1 NPLGSTLPCFA
12 PWRPPSKYRDVAD
25 VLGVT
30 GARDM
35 TLGRRGRRMQGL
47 LLQLTRAGFLM
58 LLWLFIWSVLRIL
71 RTDIYAP
78 TGAVMVRRGLTLR
91 GTLLPS
97 RQRGNAARYL
107 VVTDGAL
114 AGARITLSG
123 QPVLIGRADDSTL
136 VLNDDYASTRHARL
150 SQRGSEW
157 YVEDL
162 GSTNGTYLD
171 RAKVTTA
178 VRVPIGTPVSIGKTV
193 IELRP

>member
-1 NPLGSTLPCFA
+1 
-12 PWRPPSKYRDVAD
+12 
-25 VLGVT
+25 
-30 GARDM
+30 
-35 TLGRRGRRMQGL
+35 MQGL
-47 LLQLTRAGFLM
+47 ILQLTRAGFLM

-91 GTLLPS
+91 GTLLPT
-97 RQRGNAARYL
+97 RQQRNVARYL
-107 VVTDGAL
+107 VVTEGAL
-114 AGARITLSG
+114 VGARITLSG

-136 VLNDDYASTRHARL
+136 VLTDDYASTRHARL

-171 RAKVTTA
+171 REKVTTA
-178 VRVPIGTPVSIGKTV
+178 IRVPIGTPVSVGKTV

>member
-1 NPLGSTLPCFA
+1 
-12 PWRPPSKYRDVAD
+12 
-25 VLGVT
+25 
-30 GARDM
+30 
-35 TLGRRGRRMQGL
+35 MQGIV
-47 LLQLTRAGFLM
+47 LQLSRAGFLL
-58 LLWLFIWSVLRIL
+58 LLWVFIWSVLRIL

-78 TGAVMVRRGLTLR
+78 TEAVMVRRGMALR
-91 GTLLPS
+91 GTLLPNRQS
-97 RQRGNAARYL
+97 RTTPRYL
-107 VVTDGAL
+107 VVTAGSL
-114 AGARITLSG
+114 AGTKITLGS

-136 VLNDDYASTRHARL
+136 VLTDDYSSTRHARL

-178 VRVPIGTPVSIGKTV
+178 VRVPIGTPVRIGKTA